1 MSEISSDSDSS
12 CGWTVIN
19 HEGSDIEAV
28 APDSD
33 SASGHEELASEE
45 FPSPTQA
52 EDQWEQAAS
61 LQADLGQGGVS
72 PGRAANQPP
81 LEPSKPVPGDEKEKL
96 VDEASCVGAA
106 SDDSDIVTLEVPK
119 AEDVASQE
127 EAASGDEEGQA
138 SENFNMGSSSSSQYT
153 FCQPETAGWLE
164 QLWTVPQWASGWV
177 FPLQPS
183 GEESSSDETSHCSSP
198 ALRRRRTK
206 KRLLSSSE
214 SEEGLPLHDPEVK
227 QAKHLLSSGLN
238 RCIILALV
246 IAVSMGFGHFYGTV
260 QIQKRQELVE
270 KTHEDELNDM
280 KGDLL
285 QCQQQG
291 SKTQCGS
298 LKEGLTTC
306 LLTAELEK
314 RSFES
319 QKHHLA
325 SENQHLRES
334 LQREE
339 KALARLQEELREL
352 REQIRHLES
361 KGPSPESLIA
371 TENQKLRVHLEEEK
385 HRTQS
390 FMKQKETSLAEA
402 QMLRRELDK
411 ERQVTMALRETLEK
425 LSSQP
430 VPLETEASLL
440 KSQELETLRGMLTE
454 LEKKLSFEQQRSDLW
469 EKLYVEVKDRAE
481 KQERAEKAQKPA
493 GKGGSQSKA
502 KPKATFF
509 GSVKETFDAM
519 KNSTK
524 EFVRHHKEKIK
535 QAKEAVKENLR
546 KFSDS
551 VKSTFRHFKDTTKN
565 IFDGREKKRYGDRRH
580 EINRKGRTT
589 YQADSSHEGPAKTAH
604 PRAPGSQRPFSH
616 RRPPEAARPL
626 PPSPADAASR
636 ECPKGPAGSRKHHT
650 LLKGC
655 SGIFDCAHQE
665 FVSLFNKILDPIRAD
680 EFNQLM
686 HKYLQQEVKNFH
698 HWQELEIFV
707 NKFFRNGVFIHDQML
722 FSDFVSDV
730 KDYLEDIKD
739 YQRRS
744 DRAFEDLDK
753 YIYQY
758 YFHYDQLPQH
768 APSYPSQQPSFTSSY
783 SPQQEGHI
791 PKHQQRHKREGRW
804 QKRGRSNGRHTA
816 NLEIEVGRLPF
827 DPKY

>member
-19 HEGSDIEAV
+19 HEGSDIEAA

-33 SASGHEELASEE
+33 SISGHEELASEE
-45 FPSPTQA
+45 FLSPTQA
-52 EDQWEQAAS
+52 EDQQQQAAG
-61 LQADLGQGGVS
+61 LQADFGQGDGAPVS
-72 PGRAANQPP
+72 ATSRPP
-81 LEPSKPVPGDEKEKL
+81 MEPSKLVPGDEKEKL
-96 VDEASCVGAA
+96 LDENSCVGAV
-106 SDDSDIVTLEVPK
+106 SDDSDIVTLEAPK
-119 AEDVASQE
+119 VEEVGNQE
-127 EAASGDEEGQA
+127 EAASGEEEGQA

-153 FCQPETAGWLE
+153 FCQPETDGWLE
-164 QLWTVPQWASGWV
+164 QLWTVVLQWVSGWV

-183 GEESSSDETSHCSSP
+183 GEESSSDETSHGSSP
-198 ALRRRRTK
+198 ALRRRRAK

-214 SEEGLPLHDPEVK
+214 SEEGLPPNDPEVK

-270 KTHEDELNDM
+270 KTHEDKLNGM

-285 QCQQQG
+285 QCQQG
-291 SKTQCGS
+291 SKTPCGS
-298 LKEGLTTC
+298 LKEGLAKCWLATQM
-306 LLTAELEK
+306 EK
-314 RSFES
+314 KSFES

-339 KALARLQEELREL
+339 KALALLQEELRKL
-352 REQIRHLES
+352 REQLRHLES
-361 KGPSPESLIA
+361 KGPGPESLVVI
-371 TENQKLRVHLEEEK
+371 ENQKLKAHLEEEK
-385 HRTQS
+385 HRMQS
-390 FMKQKETSLAEA
+390 FVKQKETLLAEA

-411 ERQVTMALRETLEK
+411 ERQVTIALRETLEK
-425 LSSQP
+425 LSAKH
-430 VPLETEASLL
+430 VPLVAEASSH
-440 KSQELETLRGMLTE
+440 KSQEIETLREMLTE
-454 LEKKLSFEQQRSDLW
+454 LEKKLRFEQQRSDLW
-469 EKLYVEVKDRAE
+469 EKLYVEVKDHAE
-481 KQERAEKAQKPA
+481 KQERAEKGQKPA
-493 GKGGSQSKA
+493 GKGGNPSKA

-580 EINRKGRTT
+580 ETNRKGRMMHQT
-589 YQADSSHEGPAKTAH
+589 DSSHDGPAKPAQH
-604 PRAPGSQRPFSH
+604 RAPGSQRHFGH
-616 RRPPEAARPL
+616 RRPRAEDTQPL
-626 PPSPADAASR
+626 SPLSTDAASR
-636 ECPKGPAGSRKHHT
+636 QCPKGPAGSPKHHT
-650 LLKGC
+650 ILKGC

-665 FVSLFNKILDPIRAD
+665 FISLFNKVLDPIRAD

-698 HWQELEIFV
+698 HWRELEIFIS
-707 NKFFRNGVFIHDQML
+707 NFFRNGVFIHDQML
-722 FSDFVSDV
+722 FSDFVNDV
-730 KDYLEDIKD
+730 KDYLEDMEE
-739 YQRRS
+739 YQRTS
-744 DRAFEDLDK
+744 DRAFEGLDK

-758 YFHYDQLPQH
+758 YFHHYNQIPSRGSSPQH
-768 APSYPSQQPSFTSSY
+768 
-783 SPQQEGHI
+783 ERHL
-791 PKHQQRHKREGRW
+791 PKHQQRSKRESRW
-804 QKRGRSNGRHTA
+804 QKQGRSNGRHTA

>member
-19 HEGSDIEAV
+19 HEGSDVEAV

-33 SASGHEELASEE
+33 SISGHEELASEE
-45 FPSPTQA
+45 FLSPMQE
-52 EDQWEQAAS
+52 EDQQRQAAT
-61 LQADLGQGGVS
+61 LQVDFGQGDGAPVS
-72 PGRAANQPP
+72 TTSQPSM
-81 LEPSKPVPGDEKEKL
+81 EPSKLVPGDEKEKL
-96 VDEASCVGAA
+96 LDETSCVGAV

-119 AEDVASQE
+119 VEEVGSQE
-127 EAASGDEEGQA
+127 EAASGEEEGQA

-164 QLWTVPQWASGWV
+164 QLWTVVLRWVSGWV

-183 GEESSSDETSHCSSP
+183 GEESSSDETSHGSSP
-198 ALRRRRTK
+198 ALRRRRAK

-214 SEEGLPLHDPEVK
+214 SEEGLPPHDLEVK
-227 QAKHLLSSGLN
+227 QPKHPLSSGLN

-270 KTHEDELNDM
+270 KTHEDKLNDM

-285 QCQQQG
+285 QCQQG
-291 SKTQCGS
+291 SKTPCGS
-298 LKEGLTTC
+298 LKEGLAKCWLATQM
-306 LLTAELEK
+306 EK
-314 RSFES
+314 KSFES

-339 KALARLQEELREL
+339 KALALLQEELRKL
-352 REQIRHLES
+352 REQVRHLES
-361 KGPSPESLIA
+361 KGPLPESLVV
-371 TENQKLRVHLEEEK
+371 TENQRLKAHLEEEK
-385 HRTQS
+385 HRMQS
-390 FMKQKETSLAEA
+390 FVKQKETLLAEA

-411 ERQVTMALRETLEK
+411 ERKATVALRETWEK
-425 LSSQP
+425 LSSQH
-430 VPLETEASLL
+430 VPLVAESGSH
-440 KSQELETLRGMLTE
+440 KSQEIETLRGMLTE

-469 EKLYVEVKDRAE
+469 EKLYVEVKDHVE
-481 KQERAEKAQKPA
+481 KQERAEKAQKLA

-502 KPKATFF
+502 KPKGTFF

-551 VKSTFRHFKDTTKN
+551 VKSTFRHFKDTTRN

-580 EINRKGRTT
+580 ETNRKGRTMHHT
-589 YQADSSHEGPAKTAH
+589 GSSREVPAKPAQYW
-604 PRAPGSQRPFSH
+604 APGSQRQFGH
-616 RRPPEAARPL
+616 RRPWAEDTQ
-626 PPSPADAASR
+626 PPSPLSADAASGQ
-636 ECPKGPAGSRKHHT
+636 CPKGPTGSPKHHT
-650 LLKGC
+650 VLKGC

-665 FVSLFNKILDPIRAD
+665 FISLFNEVLDPIRAD

-698 HWQELEIFV
+698 HWQELEIFIS
-707 NKFFRNGVFIHDQML
+707 NFFCNGVFIHDQML
-722 FSDFVSDV
+722 FSDFVNDV
-730 KDYLEDIKD
+730 KNYLEDMEE
-739 YQRRS
+739 YQRAS
-744 DRAFEDLDK
+744 DRAFESLDK

-758 YFHYDQLPQH
+758 YFHHYNQIP
-768 APSYPSQQPSFTSSY
+768 PCGS
-783 SPQQEGHI
+783 SPQQEKHL
-791 PKHQQRHKREGRW
+791 PKHQQRSKRESRW
-804 QKRGRSNGRHTA
+804 QKPGRNNGRHTA

-827 DPKY
+827 DTKY